1 MKELRLLMLGRD
13 ETALADLQQALIESG
28 RLSVTRLSA
37 AEQVYETIANSQVD
51 AVIADEQ
58 VEGASGLEFIRE
70 LVRSNPFIN
79 CALVSS
85 LYPDEFHEATEGY
98 GVFMQLPVQS
108 GKEEARELVAQLEK
122 IC

>member
-1 MKELRLLMLGRD
+1 MKKLRLLMLGRN
-13 ETALADLQQALIESG
+13 ETTLADLEQALSESG
-28 RLSVTRLSA
+28 RLSVTRLSRP
-37 AEQVYETIANSQVD
+37 EQVYETIANSQVD

-58 VEGASGLEFIRE
+58 VEGGSGLEFVRE
-70 LVRSNPFIN
+70 LVRSNPFVN

-98 GVFMQLPVQS
+98 GVFMQLPVQP
-108 GKEEARELVAQLEK
+108 GKEEARELVSQLEK

>member
-1 MKELRLLMLGRD
+1 MLGRN
-13 ETALADLQQALIESG
+13 ETALADLEQALSESG
-28 RLSVTRLSA
+28 RLSVTRLSRP
-37 AEQVYETIANSQVD
+37 EQVYETIENSQVD

-58 VEGASGLEFIRE
+58 VEGGSGLEFVRE

-98 GVFMQLPVQS
+98 GVFMQLPVQP
-108 GKEEARELVAQLEK
+108 GKEEARELISQLEK